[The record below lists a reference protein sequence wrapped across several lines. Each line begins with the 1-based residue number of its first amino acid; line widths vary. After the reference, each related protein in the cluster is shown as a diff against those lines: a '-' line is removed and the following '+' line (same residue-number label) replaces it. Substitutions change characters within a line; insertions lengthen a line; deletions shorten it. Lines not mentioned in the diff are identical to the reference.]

1 MTNCKKCGR
10 EILFLKTT
18 AGARIPVNA
27 DSVSV
32 NQQSGIIAGFDVYF
46 DPKEGHRTHFADCP
60 FADKFRTKKKNPD
73 LPLTS
78 I

>member
-60 FADKFRTKKKNPD
+60 FANKFRKPRQTKEK
-73 LPLTS
+73 
-78 I
+78 